1 MADENRVLRQLLK
14 VGYLDD
20 DAKVRGIAKR
30 SIAEGFDTLTA
41 AQKHVL
47 HTWLIRQ
54 CDGHTDPAGELHEC
68 HVELEGEALAN
79 ALENEGYYGGAMCQG
94 CIDEVEEYERQSD
107 QMNND

>member
-30 SIAEGFDTLTA
+30 AIAEGFDTLTA

-79 ALENEGYYGGAMCQG
+79 ALENEGYYGRAMCRS